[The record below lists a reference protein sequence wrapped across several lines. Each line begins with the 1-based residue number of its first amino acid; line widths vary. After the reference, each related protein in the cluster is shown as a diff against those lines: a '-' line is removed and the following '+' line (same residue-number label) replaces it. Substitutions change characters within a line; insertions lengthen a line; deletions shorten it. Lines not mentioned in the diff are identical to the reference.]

1 MIQFIDEHRDR
12 FTVEFICQT
21 LKSNRQGGFIS
32 SRGYRQ
38 SKARGLSAR
47 SLRDAALTRHI
58 AEVHE
63 ENYAVYGIRKMWHAL
78 RREGIDIGREQT
90 ARLMRLAGVSGKG
103 KGRLPVTTRRSK
115 GSDNRPD
122 LVGRDFRAA
131 GPNRLWVAD
140 ITYVRTGNGF
150 VYTAFVTDVYSR
162 KLVGWALSDTMR
174 TEALPLQALNQAI
187 VCAKETTGLIHH
199 SDHGSQYVSIVY
211 NERLAEHGIT
221 ASTGTVGDSYDNAL
235 AENVNG
241 SYKNELIHRRSWTDV
256 VDVEIA
262 TFEWVSWW
270 NESRLHQS
278 LGYRTPTE
286 VEAEFWTGNPNHEK
300 IEIKANA

>member
-21 LKSNRQGGFIS
+21 LKSNRHGGFMS

-58 AEVHE
+58 AKVHE

-78 RREGIDIGREQT
+78 RREGINIGREQT

-103 KGRLPVTTRRSK
+103 KGRSPVTTRRSK
-115 GSDNRPD
+115 SPDNRPD
-122 LVGRDFRAA
+122 LVGRDCRAPR
-131 GPNRLWVAD
+131 PNRLWVAD
-140 ITYVRTGNGF
+140 ITYVRTSNGF

-162 KLVGWALSDTMR
+162 KIVGWALSDTMR
-174 TEALPLQALNQAI
+174 TEALLLQALNQAI
-187 VCAKETTGLIHH
+187 VCAKDTTGLIHY

-211 NERLAEHGIT
+211 NERLAEQGIT

-278 LGYRTPTE
+278 LGYRTPVQ
-286 VEAEFWTGNPNHEK
+286 VEAEFWADNPHHEK